1 MSAIVA
7 IQSANL
13 VADPIVKYT
22 TTGKAVANFRIAVN
36 EGFGDTKKSYFFNAV
51 AWEELAGEIGKLA
64 KGAKLGIYGKLT
76 SREYEK
82 DGQKRTVIEIVANA
96 LDIRKADSRSSS
108 GTGQGLV
115 QGRPQQAQQI
125 DDSDIPF

>member
-7 IQSANL
+7 IQSANI
-13 VADPIVKYT
+13 VADPQVKYT

-51 AWEELAGEIGKLA
+51 AWEELATQVGSLT
-64 KGAKLGIYGKLT
+64 KGQKLGVYGKLT

-82 DGQKRTVIEIVANA
+82 DGQKRSVVEIVVNA
-96 LDIRKADSRSSS
+96 LDIRKTDSPKPAR
-108 GTGQGLV
+108 
-115 QGRPQQAQQI
+115 QQAQQI
-125 DDSDIPF
+125 PDEDIPF